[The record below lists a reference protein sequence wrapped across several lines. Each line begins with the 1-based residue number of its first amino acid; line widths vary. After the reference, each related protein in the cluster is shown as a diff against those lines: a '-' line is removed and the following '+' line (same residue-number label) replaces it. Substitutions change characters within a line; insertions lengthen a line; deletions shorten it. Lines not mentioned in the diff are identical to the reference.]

1 MSYQFVKVFEVK
13 LIVHIYCIF
22 LSKLFL
28 VINDIYI
35 LFKVVLS
42 LTLLNYL
49 RLSLSPKMCFF
60 KKKKIIIFTQK
71 FGCLS
76 LVRGVGDDLSGL
88 GLGPPCLS
96 LSLLKDFHY
105 HALIESED
113 FVVCMPHVDDHYLVH
128 CLRDPISRFSNVVLS
143 LQEGIQILI
152 YYLIDFTLF
161 YL

>member
-1 MSYQFVKVFEVK
+1 M
-13 LIVHIYCIF
+13 IY
-22 LSKLFL
+22 
-28 VINDIYI
+28 IYI

-42 LTLLNYL
+42 LILLNYL
-49 RLSLSPKMCFF
+49 RLSLISKNVFF
-60 KKKKIIIFTQK
+60 QKKKKNFTQK

-76 LVRGVGDDLSGL
+76 LVKGLGDDLSGL

-128 CLRDPISRFSNVVLS
+128 CMRDPTSRFSNVVLS
-143 LQEGIQILI
+143 LQDGIQILI
-152 YYLIDFTLF
+152 YYLIDISLF